1 MMMEASC
8 SLEDVVE
15 DTHEIM
21 SWQTTSKFIYDE
33 DNDEEEDNIISDN
46 YTQKNDKLH
55 LQPYH
60 YKIHDQDI
68 FRKRHRSS
76 PNNWMFYT
84 YHCYNWRPF
93 ERWARIPY
101 PFPSYAISTIVNT

>member
-1 MMMEASC
+1 MMMMEASC

-15 DTHEIM
+15 DTHELI
-21 SWQTTSKFIYDE
+21 SSTTCVIYDDDDDDDE
-33 DNDEEEDNIISDN
+33 DMIHDK

-60 YKIHDQDI
+60 YKIHDQEI

-76 PNNWMFYT
+76 SNNWMLY
-84 YHCYNWRPF
+84 
-93 ERWARIPY
+93 
-101 PFPSYAISTIVNT
+101 TIVIIGVLSIFAIY